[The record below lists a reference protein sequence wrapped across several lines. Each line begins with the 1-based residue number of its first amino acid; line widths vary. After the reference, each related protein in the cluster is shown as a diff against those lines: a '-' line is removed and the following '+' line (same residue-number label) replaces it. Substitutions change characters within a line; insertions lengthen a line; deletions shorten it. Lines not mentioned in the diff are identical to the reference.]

1 MYIYQ
6 VYAWYEKEGGKKS
19 YVHEK
24 EIEDGEGRK
33 KKKRDGNMA
42 MALNMVS
49 LCASGGIGGWVM
61 PGE

>member
-1 MYIYQ
+1 M
-6 VYAWYEKEGGKKS
+6 
-19 YVHEK
+19 HEK